1 MRPPAHRRELSDDER
16 AALEAGLRASDAF
29 VLRRC
34 QILLANARGES
45 VVAIAREVGC
55 SDQTV
60 HNVLRAFD
68 ARRLEVLR
76 RRASRPRTVWAAF
89 TPERAAA
96 LRDVLHQSPRTFGK
110 PTSLWTLELAADV
123 SFEHGL
129 TPARVSDET
138 VRATLARLGVT
149 WKRAKTWLTSPDPE
163 YARKKAAATAC
174 SPSRGPTP
182 SGPSASRT
190 RCGGAAWRPPA
201 LHAWAAPDRPLRL
214 VAQAVAKDDPD
225 PKALACYGLLVRCW
239 TAGPAARWRE
249 EAWLRFVDGRPVSA
263 VTTRFLAWCCAKL
276 QADGQDGPAAG
287 LGQRRLAPQ

>member
-149 WKRAKTWLTSPDPE
+149 WKRAKTWLTSPGPE
-163 YARKKAAATAC
+163 YARKEAAATAC

-182 SGPSASRT
+182 SGPSPSRT
-190 RCGGAAWRPPA
+190 RCGGAAWPPRPSTPGPRPTGPCGWSRRRSRRPP
-201 LHAWAAPDRPLRL
+201 PTPRPWPATCGVRKLRHSGRGTL
-214 VAQAVAKDDPD
+214 VLVEQATEPVVTEHRP
-225 PKALACYGLLVRCW
+225 
-239 TAGPAARWRE
+239 
-249 EAWLRFVDGRPVSA
+249 GRP
-263 VTTRFLAWCCAKL
+263 
-276 QADGQDGPAAG
+276 DGLPPRE
-287 LGQRRLAPQ
+287 RRA